1 MISPEEGSNA
11 HLTQLLTSFFSFI
24 SLLLVSSLH
33 LTIILQRGCQGIME
47 GGDGA
52 QAEKIE
58 KMDTNPSV
66 DVSVMDVG
74 WQETAITQQPAE

>member
-1 MISPEEGSNA
+1 
-11 HLTQLLTSFFSFI
+11 
-24 SLLLVSSLH
+24 
-33 LTIILQRGCQGIME
+33 ME

-66 DVSVMDVG
+66 DVSAMDVG
-74 WQETAITQQPAE
+74 WQETAITQRPAEWVASG

>member
-33 LTIILQRGCQGIME
+33 LTIILQRGCRGIMK

-52 QAEKIE
+52 ERIE

-66 DVSVMDVG
+66 DVSAMDVG
-74 WQETAITQQPAE
+74 WQETAITQRPAE